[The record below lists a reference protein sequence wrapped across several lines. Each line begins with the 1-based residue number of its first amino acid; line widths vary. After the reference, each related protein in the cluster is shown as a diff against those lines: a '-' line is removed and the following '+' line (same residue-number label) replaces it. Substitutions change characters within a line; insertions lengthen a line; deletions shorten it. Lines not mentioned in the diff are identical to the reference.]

1 MSAVVLG
8 RIDPARNMARFYRLD
23 VQPTLFG
30 DWALVKEWGR
40 IGSGGTVRSAVFDSE
55 EAAEA
60 ARVRQQRVKEQ
71 RGYQA
76 RPGAGPYVY
85 HPLYV

>member
-1 MSAVVLG
+1 MTAVVLE
-8 RIDPARNMARFYRLD
+8 RIDAARHMRRFYRLD

-30 DWALVKEWGR
+30 EWALVKEWGR

-60 ARVRQQRVKEQ
+60 ARVRQQRMKER
-71 RGYQA
+71 RGYLV
-76 RPGAGPYVY
+76 R
-85 HPLYV
+85 

>member
-1 MSAVVLG
+1 MTAVALE

-30 DWALVKEWGR
+30 EWALVKEWGR

-55 EAAEA
+55 DAAEE
-60 ARVRQQRVKEQ
+60 ARVRQQTLRER
-71 RGYQA
+71 RGYWL
-76 RPGAGPYVY
+76 R
-85 HPLYV
+85 